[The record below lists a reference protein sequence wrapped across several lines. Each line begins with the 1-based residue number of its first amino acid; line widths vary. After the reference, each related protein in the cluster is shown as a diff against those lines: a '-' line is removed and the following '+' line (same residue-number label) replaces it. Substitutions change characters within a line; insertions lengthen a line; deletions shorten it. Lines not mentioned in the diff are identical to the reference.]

1 MLFLILMQICKTYIT
16 NFKINAMNSN
26 QENNQFGQGS
36 KIDERHEQNSE
47 RHSGT
52 QKNSRKH
59 TSIDPKKI
67 DDDFL
72 SGDNEAKFHPNLDKY
87 EISIEDEDRYNYGTS
102 EHDDSITIGSPEEDS
117 KPRYSSPSRNGSHR
131 NH

>member
-1 MLFLILMQICKTYIT
+1 
-16 NFKINAMNSN
+16 MNSN
-26 QENNQFGQGS
+26 HENNQFGQGS
-36 KIDERHEQNSE
+36 KIDKRQEQNSE

-52 QKNSRKH
+52 EKNIKKQL
-59 TSIDPKKI
+59 DPRKI

-72 SGDNEAKFHPNLDKY
+72 SGENEAKFHPDLDKY
-87 EISIEDEDRYNYGTS
+87 EITIEEEDRYNYGTS
-102 EHDDSITIGSPEEDS
+102 EQDDTIKIYNSEEDS